1 MTDFLMNFF
10 GSRLLFP
17 VLVFVTAAMSAGAAG
32 YLLAVKEENVDRME
46 KLPRWKIPGF
56 ILGIFVVAW
65 CVPHAMPILPDSLH
79 KYLVPLMGTAVILS
93 WFVLDHLFA
102 RALGGYMILTAHL
115 FLRETF
121 GVESVSNPFFAGMF
135 LIYGTMGIF
144 LCGLPYRL
152 RDLVRLECS
161 RKYRWIVPGFLILLT
176 LTLLWAGI
184 DYLRVSA

>member
-1 MTDFLMNFF
+1 MNELLVNFF
-10 GSRLLFP
+10 GSRMLFP
-17 VLVFVTAAMSAGAAG
+17 VLIFLSAAMMLA
-32 YLLAVKEENVDRME
+32 LAVYFLKVTPENVAKME
-46 KLPRWKIPGF
+46 KLPRWKVPGI

-79 KYLVPLMGTAVILS
+79 KYLVPLMGVAVILS

-135 LIYGTMGIF
+135 LIYGTMGIV

-161 RKYRWIVPGFLILLT
+161 RKYRWIVPGFLILFT